1 MGTKYDPTTA
11 YNITMA
17 AGARIMGNAHLI
29 GQRRSGAAINFNTE
43 CVFGT
48 RDIP

>member
-1 MGTKYDPTTA
+1 
-11 YNITMA
+11 MA
-17 AGARIMGNAHLI
+17 ARADTMVNTYLI
-29 GQRRSGAAINFNTE
+29 DQGQRRNGVAINFNTE